1 MEYVKIVF
9 DFIGSYGVI
18 IIIGLIAIIGLILQ
32 IRKIMNGNLVEWLIN
47 KVADAEAYFGS
58 DTGKLKLRAV
68 YDVFVKDRPLLSFF
82 ISFEKFSKLVD
93 IALDKFETML
103 NEDEGIAEWF
113 ESLKESKS
121 KEKQKNDS
129 VVIDGEVF
137 IDENNPDQDVD
148 VNVFIEEVIEEDIV
162 NSIEVDGEVIIEN
175 ITDNIPE

>member
-113 ESLKESKS
+113 EKLKEKKL
-121 KEKQKNDS
+121 KEKQ
-129 VVIDGEVF
+129 
-137 IDENNPDQDVD
+137 ENNIISIDDETNPDKDVD
-148 VNVFIEEVIEEDIV
+148 INVFIEDDIVENIIEEDVI
-162 NSIEVDGEVIIEN
+162 NNTEVDGEVIIEN